1 MFFIF
6 SLFLF
11 SSIFTTGISD
21 NKVPDLPEDFFR
33 KWENSQ
39 VFIYYK
45 TLDFH
50 RKESKYP
57 YPDCFGNLLTATY
70 VLTASSCFMDVKRFA
85 KLLKLERD
93 PLFLDY
99 KDEILSIAMEET
111 LKSKIEK
118 VFVAKVQIFKR
129 GFFWDH
135 LYLIHIYFED

>member
-1 MFFIF
+1 MFLIF

-21 NKVPDLPEDFFR
+21 NKVPDLPEDFFS

-57 YPDCFGNLLTATY
+57 YPDCFGNLLTAKY
-70 VLTASSCFMDVKRFA
+70 VLTATSCFMDVKRFA

-129 GFFWDH
+129 GFF
-135 LYLIHIYFED
+135 